1 MKITQRKLKQI
12 IREEIS
18 RALKEQ
24 DISLAE
30 GSFERFFKSG
40 SPADVAQG
48 VAKSRSGDDLGARR
62 KASWL
67 GKDLKPLGSTAKAG
81 HKEDIPSSEKTV
93 RTKEA
98 YYASEDYH
106 CQGFPYRQTGTA
118 RACGPTGKDLFGKG
132 ARTPNAIY
140 TRWKDLERNQT
151 MYYITH
157 EGKRTV
163 ATPKQVKQIRRAMAR
178 RMGIK
183 Q

>member
-1 MKITQRKLKQI
+1 MKLTQQQLKQI
-12 IREEIS
+12 IKEEIS
-18 RALKEQ
+18 RALKE
-24 DISLAE
+24 
-30 GSFERFFKSG
+30 
-40 SPADVAQG
+40 ADVI
-48 VAKSRSGDDLGARR
+48 SRRA
-62 KASWL
+62 
-67 GKDLKPLGSTAKAG
+67 PLS
-81 HKEDIPSSEKTV
+81 KEE
-93 RTKEA
+93 KEA
-98 YYASEDYH
+98 FYSSEDYH
-106 CQGFPYRQTGTA
+106 CQGFPYRETGTA

-132 ARTPNAIY
+132 ARAPNAIY